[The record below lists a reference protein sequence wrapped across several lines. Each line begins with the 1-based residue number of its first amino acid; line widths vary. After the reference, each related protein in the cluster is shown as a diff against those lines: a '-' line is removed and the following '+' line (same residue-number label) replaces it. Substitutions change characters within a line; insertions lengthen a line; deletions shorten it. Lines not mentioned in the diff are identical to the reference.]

1 MPEPAPPRA
10 RRRRWPYALLVLA
23 LLAGGTA
30 LLLRHY
36 TRPTALNALLVAQ
49 TRSLLG
55 AELSLGADARYGFVP
70 KLRVMLP
77 QPALRASATTPP
89 FVSTD
94 ALEAVLPWR
103 NLWSDR
109 YEIERI
115 DLIRPVL
122 DLDAFAAW
130 LAALPPSQAAPPD
143 VRFALRIEDGQVMKH
158 GQPLAR
164 GVSLRFA
171 SAGDL
176 AAWLAQW
183 RTRPDAAT
191 LLPPLAG
198 SAEAVEIRIG
208 EVRLEGVQVE
218 VRDDDGAHAQH

>member
-1 MPEPAPPRA
+1 MPEAPPRP
-10 RRRRWPYALLVLA
+10 RRRRWPYLLLALA
-23 LLAGGTA
+23 LLAGGAA

-36 TRPTALNALLVAQ
+36 TRPDALSALLVTQ

-55 AELSLGADARYGFVP
+55 AELSLGAGAHYGFVP
-70 KLRVMLP
+70 KLRAVLP
-77 QPALRASATTPP
+77 RPALRASATTPP
-89 FVSTD
+89 FVTAD

-115 DLIRPVL
+115 DLLRPRL
-122 DLDAFAAW
+122 DLDALDAW
-130 LAALPPSQAAPPD
+130 LATLPPAHAAPPD
-143 VRFALRIEDGQVMKH
+143 VRFALRIEDGQILH
-158 GQPLAR
+158 GGQPLAR
-164 GVSLRFA
+164 GVNLRFA

-183 RTRPDAAT
+183 RTRPDTTT

-198 SAEAVEIRIG
+198 HAEAAEVRID

-218 VRDDDGAHAQH
+218 MRDGDAPPEPR